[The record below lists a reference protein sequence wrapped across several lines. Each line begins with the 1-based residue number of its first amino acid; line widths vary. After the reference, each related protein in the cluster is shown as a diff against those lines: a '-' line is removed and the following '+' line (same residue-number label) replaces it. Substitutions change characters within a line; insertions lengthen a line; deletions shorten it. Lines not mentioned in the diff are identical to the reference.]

1 MAARTRKGDDS
12 KRRRP
17 ARPGAGVSAGG
28 REVAVQPSRPVTSA
42 RAGTAVQ
49 SKGRQRAEE
58 ILAAARAVLV
68 EEGYA
73 SLTTRKVAQ
82 RVGIRLSN
90 VQYYYPTKVELV
102 RALFEHSV
110 GERAQA
116 VALGMDAGKRS
127 ARDRLLWAVD
137 QFLASHH
144 SLEHQAFLREL
155 WALAA
160 HDPEVAEVKNVFY
173 QRWVDLGAQVLLE
186 IDPELGQR
194 KAQRR
199 ALLIVSLVDGLSL
212 FHGAAGID
220 HPARKGIEK
229 ELRELVDGLAKSPK
243 RR

>member
-1 MAARTRKGDDS
+1 MAGRTKKGTGS

-17 ARPGAGVSAGG
+17 ARPSMDASPGG
-28 REVAVQPSRPVTSA
+28 RAVAAGRSRAATAA

-58 ILAAARAVLV
+58 ILEAARAVLV

-90 VQYYYPTKVELV
+90 VQYYFPTKVDLV
-102 RALFEHSV
+102 RALFEQSV

-144 SLEHQAFLREL
+144 SLEQQAFLREL

-160 HDPEVAEVKNVFY
+160 HDPEVAEVMNVFY
-173 QRWVDLGAQVLLE
+173 QRWVDLGAEVLLE
-186 IDPELGQR
+186 IDPGLGLR

-229 ELRELVDGLAKSPK
+229 ELRELVDGLAKSSK
-243 RR
+243 SS